1 MGEMGDFTGKLPR
14 EINGYI
20 QDNGYNLAGVP
31 RGIIIGRGYDESG
44 SFRRMME
51 IEVPIEI
58 E

>member
-1 MGEMGDFTGKLPR
+1 MGDFTGKLPR

-44 SFRRMME
+44 SFKRMME